1 LRITNIKIQNSKTNI
16 MLKEIEELEI
26 ALAKAKAEYMKSQTP
41 TIIKPEFEAF
51 EVYHEDLEGHY
62 TWREAKK
69 ACAKLGAGWRLPTKE
84 ELHEMYEKRDMVGG
98 FTPFYYWSSTEF
110 DSSSA
115 WSQAFYN
122 GIHLSNDKSSSN
134 LHVRAVRA
142 LTI

>member
-1 LRITNIKIQNSKTNI
+1 
-16 MLKEIEELEI
+16 MLKKMKIEELEI
-26 ALAKAKAEYMKSQTP
+26 ALAKAKAEYVKSQTP
-41 TIIKPEFEAF
+41 TILKPEFEAF
-51 EVYHEDLEGHY
+51 EVYHEDLECHY

-115 WSQAFYN
+115 WFQHFSS
-122 GIHLSNDKSSSN
+122 GIQHSDYKGIYHLG
-134 LHVRAVRA
+134 VRAVRA